1 MHNSSLNPTQAAC
14 NLGFIFNAHPS
25 LSQIKSYHSPNSAVI
40 ILTDFA
46 ASAIIFIS
54 KLVISNRRKLLFG
67 QIRISEATW

>member
-1 MHNSSLNPTQAAC
+1 MHNSSLNTTQAAC
-14 NLGFIFNAHPS
+14 NLGFIFNAHLS

-54 KLVISNRRKLLFG
+54 KSWSYQTDANYYLAEYI
-67 QIRISEATW
+67 